1 MTNDRCLLSSWIS
14 LMRGGAEP
22 GIIERWKE
30 VANQEPNNQHR
41 GTYGALVTL
50 FAELTDYAA
59 VWKSGLEG
67 WNMRES
73 TIVAEWKAEG
83 RAEGMAAGMAEGVA
97 KGMAEGVAKG
107 MAEGVAKAKR
117 SDLLEL
123 LGEKFGSPIAPD
135 LVATIEAQADVD
147 VLSRWFKA
155 AIRAETL
162 EVFRAN
168 LAG

>member
-1 MTNDRCLLSSWIS
+1 MRDEDAAQTLDRIAAGEVSPCLLSWIS

-22 GIIERWKE
+22 GIIERWKA
-30 VANQEPNNQHR
+30 VANEEPNDQHR
-41 GTYGALVTL
+41 ATYGALVTL
-50 FAELTDYAA
+50 FAELTDCAA

-83 RAEGMAAGMAEGVA
+83 RAEGRAEGI
-97 KGMAEGVAKG
+97 
-107 MAEGVAKAKR
+107 AEGVAKAKR

-135 LVATIEAQADVD
+135 VVATIEAQADVD

-155 AIRAETL
+155 AHPC
-162 EVFRAN
+162 
-168 LAG
+168 